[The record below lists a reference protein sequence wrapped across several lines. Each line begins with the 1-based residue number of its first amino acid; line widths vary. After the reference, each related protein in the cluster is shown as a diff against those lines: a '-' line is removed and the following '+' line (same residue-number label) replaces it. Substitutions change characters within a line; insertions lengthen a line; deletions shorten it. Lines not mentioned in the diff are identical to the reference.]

1 MRRLL
6 PTPSEAPLRVALYTR
21 VSSHDQQT
29 LPLQLDALR
38 DYAARR
44 GWIIAQEVSEV
55 GSSALKRPQREAL
68 LLAARR
74 REVDGI
80 LVWRLDRWGRSVA
93 DLVNSRAELEAV
105 GVAFVSITEALDLT
119 TPAGRAM
126 ATMVA
131 VFAQF
136 EREILKERVK
146 TGIAQARAKGKHLG
160 RPTTAGRRAQEVRA
174 LHAAGVSQA
183 QIARQLGIS
192 RTSVGRLLRLLTDPA
207 PPDPAPHPAPRTS
220 DDAPQRKPC
229 ANRA

>member
-1 MRRLL
+1 MPTKPKGMPTKAADRRIDLN
-6 PTPSEAPLRVALYTR
+6 TPLRVALYTR

-29 LPLQLDALR
+29 LPLQQEALR

-44 GWIIAQEVSEV
+44 GWDIVQEVSEV
-55 GSSALKRPQREAL
+55 ASGALKRPQREAL
-68 LLAARR
+68 LLAAKR

-93 DLVNSRAELEAV
+93 DLVNSLSELEAV
-105 GVAFVSITEALDLT
+105 GVAFVSVTEALDLT

-146 TGIAQARAKGKHLG
+146 AGIAQARAKGKNLG
-160 RPTTAGRRAQEVRA
+160 RPTTARPREQEVKA
-174 LHAAGVSQA
+174 LHAQGVSQVK
-183 QIARQLGIS
+183 IARQLGIS
-192 RTSVGRLLRLLTDPA
+192 RTSVGRLLKA
-207 PPDPAPHPAPRTS
+207 P
-220 DDAPQRKPC
+220 
-229 ANRA
+229 

>member
-93 DLVNSRAELEAV
+93 DLVNSLAELEAV

-146 TGIAQARAKGKHLG
+146 AGIAQARAKGKHLG

-207 PPDPAPHPAPRTS
+207 PPDPAPRTS